1 MTGGANLD
9 GWYPL
14 LLNISGQLCVVAGGG
29 SVAERKTKGLLAAG
43 GRVRVIS
50 PSLTPALAKLAQAA
64 RIEWR
69 RKEAEPA
76 DLEGALLV
84 FAATD
89 DSAANRR
96 LAEMAKAKGLL
107 VNDAGEG
114 EAGNFIVPAVL
125 RRGDFVLAAATGGS
139 APALAARVIRD
150 LAAQY
155 GPEDADYA
163 AALRRI
169 REAVK
174 NEVADPEERKLL
186 LLAAAEEPSVREWVE
201 RGGMESGQTVEWLRS
216 LVHTRRPS
224 GRTSQ

>member
-1 MTGGANLD
+1 MD

-14 LLNISGQLCVVAGGG
+14 LLNISGRLCVVAGGG
-29 SVAERKTKGLLAAG
+29 SVAERKTKGLLEAG
-43 GRVRVIS
+43 GRVRVVS
-50 PSLTPALAKLAQAA
+50 PSLTPALAEWAQTA

-89 DSAANRR
+89 DPAANRR
-96 LAEMAKAKGLL
+96 LAEMAKTKGLL

-125 RRGDFVLAAATGGS
+125 RRGDFVLAAGTGGS

-150 LAAQY
+150 LAVRY
-155 GPEDADYA
+155 GPEYADFA

-174 NEVADPEERKLL
+174 QEVADPEERKLL
-186 LLAAAEEPSVREWVE
+186 LMKAAEEEAVREWLE
-201 RGGMESGQTVEWLRS
+201 RGGMESGQTVKWLRS
-216 LVHTRRPS
+216 LVRTNRTS